1 LRSVSDT
8 FIVIHT
14 IKTSSCFVQ
23 IALPVKKI
31 RGCER
36 IVNSEEDRQ
45 AYMVHR
51 GVKGLKNYMDRR
63 IVRILLYASWS
74 K

>member
-1 LRSVSDT
+1 
-8 FIVIHT
+8 
-14 IKTSSCFVQ
+14 
-23 IALPVKKI
+23 LPVKKI

-36 IVNSEEDRQ
+36 IVKSEEDRQ
-45 AYMVHR
+45 AYMVPR